1 MRKVQDWEDEEGA
14 VLREDEEG
22 LEEDEEGP
30 GLSPRTPAQPQ
41 QPHPVQVRAAAAAML
56 NWEGFPW
63 QPRQGGTPRPAAAG
77 GEGGWAQLLHS
88 SGNSQSGNLRDFS
101 PSRPAEQSA
110 QPLPAAPK
118 ALISSTDPPSQL
130 GLLRQRCM
138 KRNLE

>member
-63 QPRQGGTPRPAAAG
+63 QPRQGTPRPAAAG

-88 SGNSQSGNLRDFS
+88 AGNSQSGNLRDFS
-101 PSRPAEQSA
+101 PSRPAEQ
-110 QPLPAAPK
+110 PLS
-118 ALISSTDPPSQL
+118 LLSHSQIPNL
-130 GLLRQRCM
+130 GI
-138 KRNLE
+138 